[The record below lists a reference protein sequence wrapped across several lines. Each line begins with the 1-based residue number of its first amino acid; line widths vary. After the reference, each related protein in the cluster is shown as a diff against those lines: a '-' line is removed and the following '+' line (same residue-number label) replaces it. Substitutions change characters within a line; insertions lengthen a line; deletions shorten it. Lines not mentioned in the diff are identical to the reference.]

1 MSEPERGGEIDISRI
16 PASGIGGLGLVAMAG
31 GIAWFLPELRWL
43 AFIALVGGVAVGL
56 TLIGVR
62 NRRVRRAV
70 AAAGVVLALAVA
82 VFLLYVFF
90 I

>member
-1 MSEPERGGEIDISRI
+1 VTEHDPPGQIDISRV
-16 PASGIGGLGLVAMAG
+16 PASGIGGVGLLVMAA

-43 AFIALVGGVAVGL
+43 AVIALVGGVAVGL

-62 NRRVRRAV
+62 NRRVRRTV
-70 AAAGVVLALAVA
+70 TLLGVILAVA
-82 VFLLYVFF
+82 VAGFLLFLFF